1 MDLELSQEQEMVRAQ
16 VRKFCDGEIFPIVR
30 DYDRCEEFP
39 RDLFQKMASLGLLGA
54 PILREYGGAGLD
66 PIGFAI
72 VMEEVGR
79 VCSALRSALSVQ
91 TALVG
96 LSILQ
101 WGTEEQRRRYL
112 PGLCQ
117 GELIG
122 CFGLTEPNAGSD
134 AAAQQTTAIL
144 DGSHWVINGIK
155 VFITNGSI
163 AHLALIF
170 ARTDR
175 SASVG
180 KAREGMAAFL
190 IEKGAGGFSAK
201 AVKGKLGLRASDV
214 AELNFTDCH
223 APKEALLGQIGEG
236 LHVAMSALD
245 HGRYSVAAGCVGI
258 IDACL
263 EASIQYAKGR
273 RQFGKPIGEFQL
285 VQEMIARM
293 SVDLEAARL
302 LVYRVGQLRQ
312 KGHRATLETSQAK
325 YFASEA
331 AVRAAADAVQIHGAY
346 GYVDESP
353 VERYYRDAKA
363 TTIYE
368 GTSQIQKL
376 IIGSHLLGMKA
387 FV

>member
-1 MDLELSQEQEMVRAQ
+1 MDFELTQEQEMVRQ
-16 VRKFCDGEIFPIVR
+16 EVRKFCQVEILPVVR
-30 DYDRCEEFP
+30 DYDRREEFP
-39 RDLFQKMASLGLLGA
+39 HDLLQKMAGLGLLGA
-54 PILREYGGAGLD
+54 PIPKEYGGAGLD
-66 PIGFAI
+66 PISFAI
-72 VMEEVGR
+72 VMEELGR
-79 VCSALRSALSVQ
+79 VCSALRSTLSVQ

-96 LSILQ
+96 LSVLQ
-101 WGTEEQRRRYL
+101 WGTEEQKRRYL
-112 PGLCQ
+112 PGLCR
-117 GELIG
+117 GAIIG

-134 AAAQQTTAIL
+134 ASAQQTTAFV
-144 DGSHWVINGIK
+144 DGSHWVINGTKI
-155 VFITNGSI
+155 FITNGNI

-170 ARTDR
+170 ARTGG
-175 SASVG
+175 STQSG
-180 KAREGMAAFL
+180 KGEGESAAFL
-190 IEKGAGGFSAK
+190 IEKGVRGFSTRAI
-201 AVKGKLGLRASDV
+201 KGKLGLRASDV
-214 AELNFTDCH
+214 AELNFTDCRVS
-223 APKEALLGQIGEG
+223 KEALLGQVGEG
-236 LHVAMSALD
+236 LHVAVSALD

-258 IDACL
+258 IEACL

-273 RQFGKPIGEFQL
+273 WQFGKPIGGFQL

-312 KGHRATLETSQAK
+312 KGQRATLETSQAK

-331 AVRAAADAVQIHGAY
+331 AVRAATDAVQIHGAY

-376 IIGSHLLGMKA
+376 IIGSHLLGIKA